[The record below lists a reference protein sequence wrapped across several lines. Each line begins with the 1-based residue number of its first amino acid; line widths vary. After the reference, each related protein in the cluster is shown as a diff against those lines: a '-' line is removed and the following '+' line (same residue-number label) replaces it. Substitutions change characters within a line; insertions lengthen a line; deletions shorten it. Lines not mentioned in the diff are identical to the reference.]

1 MFVCSAIIFL
11 RVFIVIDYF
20 DIYSFSREI
29 SKIVIILPG
38 NTPLEVEC
46 NICNSMLT
54 FYKDSGYLGGN
65 IPMRTNHTK
74 KYENN

>member
-38 NTPLEVEC
+38 NTPLEVDIANKVGL
-46 NICNSMLT
+46 NIFFTSCKNAT
-54 FYKDSGYLGGN
+54 FATLC
-65 IPMRTNHTK
+65 
-74 KYENN
+74 